1 MAGTFLKRSV
11 IVLTLGAGGFTL
23 SGCEGVTVGVGYG
36 YDPFYDS
43 MLWNDYYRN
52 VNVDIDVDR
61 PPPPGKPPG
70 GKPPPKPKPPIAK
83 PPARPKPPIA
93 KPPARPRPPVARP
106 PAARPPIHRPAPR
119 R

>member
-1 MAGTFLKRSV
+1 MARKLIKRTCLALS
-11 IVLTLGAGGFTL
+11 LGAASFTL
-23 SGCEGVTVGVGYG
+23 SACDGVTVGVGYG

-43 MLWNDYYRN
+43 LLWNDYYHD
-52 VNVDIDVDR
+52 VDVDIDVDR
-61 PPPPGKPPG
+61 PVR
-70 GKPPPKPKPPIAK
+70 PKPPVGK

-106 PAARPPIHRPAPR
+106 PTARPPIHRPAPR

>member
-1 MAGTFLKRSV
+1 MTRKLIKRSV
-11 IVLTLGAGGFTL
+11 LALGLGAASFTL
-23 SGCEGVTVGVGYG
+23 SACDGVTVGVGYG

-43 MLWNDYYRN
+43 MLWNDYYHD
-52 VNVDIDVDR
+52 VDVDIDVDR
-61 PPPPGKPPG
+61 PNRPDRPPAG
-70 GKPPPKPKPPIAK
+70 K

-119 R
+119 RR

>member
-1 MAGTFLKRSV
+1 MSNRLIKRMS
-11 IVLTLGAGGFTL
+11 LTLGFGIATLTL
-23 SGCEGVTVGVGYG
+23 SACDGVTVGVGYG

-43 MLWNDYYRN
+43 MLWNDYYHD

-61 PPPPGKPPG
+61 PNRPDRPVRPE
-70 GKPPPKPKPPIAK
+70 
-83 PPARPKPPIA
+83 RPKPPVA

-106 PAARPPIHRPAPR
+106 PVARPPIHRPGPR